1 MEQVRIGITTSFER
15 SEQTLDHRYVRAV
28 ERAGGIP
35 VLVPMLTRP
44 ETVRAFAEVIDGLV
58 IPGGPGITDGLF
70 GELPE
75 GLADAD
81 PLRLAA
87 DKAMLAICCARRK
100 PVLGICYG
108 MQLMNAAAGG
118 TIYADAQRQR
128 PDTDVHSE
136 GRGATTHPL
145 LIAPDSHLRRI
156 LGGRVLEVNS
166 RHLQAV
172 KDPGQGYTVSGS
184 APDGV
189 IEAIEDTTGT
199 RLGVQFHPESMGSAM
214 EPLFRHLISC
224 ASRYAQ
230 ETVLR
235 V

>member
-1 MEQVRIGITTSFER
+1 MDRARIGITTSFEH
-15 SEQTLDHRYVRAV
+15 SEQRLDHRYVRAI
-28 ERAGGIP
+28 EHAGGVP

-81 PLRLAA
+81 PLRLAS
-87 DKAMLAICCARRK
+87 DKAMLAVCCTRRK

-108 MQLMNAAAGG
+108 MQLMNAVAGG
-118 TIYADAQRQR
+118 AIYADVQHQR

-136 GRGATTHPL
+136 RRGATTHAL
-145 LIAPDSHLRRI
+145 LPTPNSYLHRI
-156 LGGRVLEVNS
+156 LGGHVLEVNS

-172 KDPGQGYTVSGS
+172 KDPGQGYTVSGL

-189 IEAIEDTTGT
+189 IEAIEDATGT
-199 RLGVQFHPESMGSAM
+199 RLGVQFHPERMGSAM
-214 EPLFRHLISC
+214 GPLFRHLISC
-224 ASRYAQ
+224 ASYYAQ
-230 ETVLR
+230 EAALR

>member
-1 MEQVRIGITTSFER
+1 MEWVRIGITTSFER

-28 ERAGGIP
+28 ECAGGIP
-35 VLVPMLTRP
+35 VVVPMLTRP
-44 ETVRAFAEVIDGLV
+44 NRVRAFAEMIDGLV
-58 IPGGPGITDGLF
+58 IPGGPGISDGLF

-81 PLRLAA
+81 PLRLAS
-87 DKAMLAICCARRK
+87 DKAVLAACCNRRK

-108 MQLMNAAAGG
+108 MQLMNAVAGG
-118 TIYADAQRQR
+118 TIYADVQRQR
-128 PDTDVHSE
+128 PDSDAHSE
-136 GRGATTHPL
+136 KRGATTHGL
-145 LIAPDSHLRRI
+145 LVAQDSHLRRI

-166 RHLQAV
+166 RHLQAI
-172 KDPGQGYTVSGS
+172 KDPGKGYTVSGS

-199 RLGVQFHPESMGSAM
+199 RIGVQFHPERMGSAM
-214 EPLFRHLISC
+214 EPLFQHLIYR

-230 ETVLR
+230 EAVLR